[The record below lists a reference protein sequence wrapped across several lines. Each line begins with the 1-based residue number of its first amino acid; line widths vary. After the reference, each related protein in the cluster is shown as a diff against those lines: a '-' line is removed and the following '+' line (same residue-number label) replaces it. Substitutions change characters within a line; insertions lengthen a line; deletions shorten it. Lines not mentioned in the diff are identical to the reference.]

1 MPDTHIFDANLVKY
15 IKLTKFM
22 KKLLIVKI

>member
-15 IKLTKFM
+15 IKLTKFPQ
-22 KKLLIVKI
+22 KLLIVKI